1 MIKFI
6 KNLLSC
12 CFLPM
17 ILSVT
22 QSQAEDIKDLKIQQ
36 LETLLQTYIEENI
49 QLKKQLEKL
58 SSIDLNGNNAA
69 VENNLNACKASLSSC
84 SDEELCKIA
93 TYEDWYKKNE
103 FHWKRVGPGAK
114 FSTEAKRRK
123 LSCGVPKSNEKQSPQ
138 LSEANIGDVC
148 LNNLNNC
155 DPVELCKIASYKVGN
170 KNYWSKNNSHKKY
183 IEAAKR
189 RNISCG
195 VIDLERQAKK
205 EQEEQERKE
214 LEEEMKADEEEA
226 RLAAAEAEKKRIADE
241 KARLAAE
248 AEKKRK
254 EEEKI
259 RLAAE
264 AEEKREAKEK
274 ERLEAE
280 AKRNEEERMGL
291 YSMQFSAWDLG
302 CAQNEMGPKMYCG
315 VLRLNASQKSILEGI
330 DKMFGGTGAFSGTS
344 NIKARSDKNY
354 AEIFLDLQLN
364 KTNIRVDELGVSN
377 LDTDVNDWTLFLIPK
392 LDYKSLVHL
401 PSKERQPDVW
411 NYSFRTQGLFPVI
424 GCNLISTEQKKEAT
438 KINKNLTYDII
449 GDFVGEMN
457 IHVAGDRNNAN
468 KVLSFNNCKFFER

>member
-6 KNLLSC
+6 KNLLRC
-12 CFLPM
+12 CFLIM

-22 QSQAEDIKDLKIQQ
+22 QGQAEEIKDLKIQQ

-49 QLKKQLEKL
+49 RLKKQLEELK
-58 SSIDLNGNNAA
+58 SAANNINVTD
-69 VENNLNACKASLSSC
+69 VEKNLNACKANLSSC

-114 FSTEAKRRK
+114 FSIEAKRRK

-170 KNYWSKNNSHKKY
+170 KNYWSNNNSHKKY

-226 RLAAAEAEKKRIADE
+226 MLAAVEAEKKRIAEE
-241 KARLAAE
+241 KAREAAE
-248 AEKKRK
+248 RKQEDEKQKLEYEEGSKSEVKSTKVQSAAMQRCEADLAGCMDEDLCAAATYITNFGKNWKLGRYTRFVEEAKRRGLTCDVLTAAQREQAELADKKKREQAERAEKKK
-254 EEEKI
+254 QEFEQELEEGLKLCEKI
-259 RLAAE
+259 VQKSAS
-264 AEEKREAKEK
+264 
-274 ERLEAE
+274 
-280 AKRNEEERMGL
+280 MGL
-291 YSMQFSAWDLG
+291 ISKQSADVFV
-302 CAQNEMGPKMYCG
+302 A
-315 VLRLNASQKSILEGI
+315 
-330 DKMFGGTGAFSGTS
+330 TS
-344 NIKARSDKNY
+344 ETCSVPYGN
-354 AEIFLDLQLN
+354 
-364 KTNIRVDELGVSN
+364 GVS
-377 LDTDVNDWTLFLIPK
+377 LKTGEFLFYNMYDNIIK
-392 LDYKSLVHL
+392 L
-401 PSKERQPDVW
+401 
-411 NYSFRTQGLFPVI
+411 
-424 GCNLISTEQKKEAT
+424 
-438 KINKNLTYDII
+438 
-449 GDFVGEMN
+449 
-457 IHVAGDRNNAN
+457 GDRGWSGPP
-468 KVLSFNNCKFFER
+468 KVCADLYTGQIYRPPKWNSCIDRD